1 MRTFTETLEAGKRVR
16 LPCNGFN
23 FNLFSSSSPLNLN
36 FITQGKGETGDI
48 CNDIVSGFWYE
59 SPTLLTF
66 VEMTSTVNQVV
77 QWSVS
82 NGRAGYTRIAGDVS
96 AKIQQGN
103 ISGNYKIELS
113 SSTPAQLNPAIDT
126 IKRIIFT
133 ADKSNTGDIYIGSD
147 SVNSDNGAIILSAGD
162 SYIETHCCA
171 AVFYAIAD
179 DDGDKVRISVG
190 ALL

>member
-82 NGRAGYTRIAGDVS
+82 NGRAGYTRISGEVS
-96 AKIQQGN
+96 AN
-103 ISGNYKIELS
+103 IVRATVIGQVAPVAVGVVAVSVIASN
-113 SSTPAQLNPAIDT
+113 AAR
-126 IKRIIFT
+126 KRVIFT
-133 ADKSNTGDIYIGSD
+133 ADENNTGTLYLGA
-147 SVNSDNGAIILSAGD
+147 VGVTVANSAIVLASGE
-162 SYIETHCCA
+162 SYIEELA
-171 AVFYAIAD
+171 SPVQFYGVSDLAGQI
-179 DDGDKVRISVG
+179 VRISE
-190 ALL
+190 AL